1 MSSPSNMEA
10 LQAALSVSPW
20 ADLAGAGWTWRYGQL
35 KTTRSSLRHQGNT
48 ENSSC
53 SPWIDG
59 GRQWWLA
66 TVASQPSIWA
76 MAWVASGGVQALGT
90 PSTEVSA
97 LGGHRGWVF
106 IGVELYVRRKN
117 SSIQI
122 LLALISLTKN
132 LSSIRKGGN
141 LQFGYDPHAGL
152 GVESGCAMAHHES
165 TAWGAGLLR

>member
-1 MSSPSNMEA
+1 
-10 LQAALSVSPW
+10 VV
-20 ADLAGAGWTWRYGQL
+20 AG
-35 KTTRSSLRHQGNT
+35 
-48 ENSSC
+48 
-53 SPWIDG
+53 DG
-59 GRQWWLA
+59 GLPTFNLGDGMGGLRWSSSFGD
-66 TVASQPSIWA
+66 TVYRGKCAA
-76 MAWVASGGVQALGT
+76 DFG
-90 PSTEVSA
+90 A

-141 LQFGYDPHAGL
+141 LQFSYDPHAGL

-165 TAWGAGLLR
+165 TAWGAGLLRRAGAAWDGVGRGGKRPG